1 MRAKEFINLM
11 EYINK
16 DVMSLGFSD
25 EQSVL
30 DNKFII
36 KAETISG
43 SGPDFA
49 GIPLPKFK
57 MLAIEVVDAQ
67 NPEKVVATA
76 KFKMHGALWWK
87 NLQAK
92 MINVVPDYR
101 RQGIATAVYQYVSKL
116 GNTIKPSNIQLT
128 PGQEMWK
135 GFNRK
140 HSLGEQ
146 GVEEDQL
153 DEKWSE
159 KYKKSIN
166 CNNPRGFSQR
176 AHCQGRQKKSKSE
189 GVAES
194 FDQPYPMSWE
204 KGDFGDVDA
213 LAKLDDGTN
222 LHVMFNLA
230 DRSENDWGVEFYR
243 GNSQSVTGQGDAQ
256 RVFATVLAA
265 IGRFIKKQK
274 PDRLFFT
281 AVKEED
287 PTGSRAKL
295 YDRLVQKYATGLG
308 YELHKVDYPQQT
320 GYKLT
325 RKEQKVSQANKTKK
339 QGVAEGKIKLSTD
352 PNWYGAEVGD
362 YKASGPVVNIPAN
375 RLVGFEPDDKMNQP
389 ASKANVEKIVAG
401 LKQGAKLPPLM
412 VRQYKNGYQV
422 LDGHHRF
429 WAYKLLGVKS
439 IPVQVVPAEDIEEIT
454 KQGVAEGTESAIQ
467 KIEKKIQAKRD
478 ALGLAREQRRARGQ
492 HQQGQREIKIQAEID
507 RLSNELTQLKK
518 QGVAEGDLDR
528 FKKYIRPVV
537 KTTPKIEKTTNPAG
551 RTTDHVEWIVTSDTG
566 EKRRFNSKKE
576 AQEFYDLC
584 TKQGV
589 AEDMSQRDPVIRTVA
604 DFYINDVGSV
614 HKEPLEDYVAQ
625 AKDLLSKVEDKSMKA
640 KILDI
645 LKQAKKNP
653 YIQGSVITAV
663 GAILAGSVLGS
674 AQKFGLSPTQTNMAL
689 QAILN
694 TVIPTMVSRVNGRDW
709 PETLKYTLA
718 SVGMGVGS
726 AGMME
731 NFKDGKNPQDKG
743 DSARHGIPKNATISQ
758 LKKIRSSDNSS
769 PRKKQLA
776 HWQINMRQGRK

>member
-116 GNTIKPSNIQLT
+116 GNTIKPSNVQLT

-140 HSLGEQ
+140 HSLGE
-146 GVEEDQL
+146 
-153 DEKWSE
+153 
-159 KYKKSIN
+159 
-166 CNNPRGFSQR
+166 
-176 AHCQGRQKKSKSE
+176 
-189 GVAES
+189 
-194 FDQPYPMSWE
+194 
-204 KGDFGDVDA
+204 
-213 LAKLDDGTN
+213 T
-222 LHVMFNLA
+222 
-230 DRSENDWGVEFYR
+230 
-243 GNSQSVTGQGDAQ
+243 
-256 RVFATVLAA
+256 
-265 IGRFIKKQK
+265 
-274 PDRLFFT
+274 
-281 AVKEED
+281 
-287 PTGSRAKL
+287 
-295 YDRLVQKYATGLG
+295 
-308 YELHKVDYPQQT
+308 
-320 GYKLT
+320 
-325 RKEQKVSQANKTKK
+325 
-339 QGVAEGKIKLSTD
+339 GVAEGQENFNGIDISMEIQKDDEYVDDEDYDNQVIYVTASSKGKELGHVLFAFD
-352 PNWYGAEVGD
+352 GEYLMPQDLEVEERYRGQGIAQTMYD
-362 YKASGPVVNIPAN
+362 Y
-375 RLVGFEPDDKMNQP
+375 
-389 ASKANVEKIVAG
+389 
-401 LKQGAKLPPLM
+401 
-412 VRQYKNGYQV
+412 
-422 LDGHHRF
+422 
-429 WAYKLLGVKS
+429 VKS
-439 IPVQVVPAEDIEEIT
+439 KGYKIRRSGQQTDAGTGFWDKHKPGKNVWE
-454 KQGVAEGTESAIQ
+454 QGVAEGTDPDKKYTIKKSYTMS
-467 KIEKKIQAKRD
+467 KDGVEKAVWYIMDGDFVVDVTDLRRD
-478 ALGLAREQRRARGQ
+478 AKYYADKWNA
-492 HQQGQREIKIQAEID
+492 AEKES
-507 RLSNELTQLKK
+507 SNASQNPHKPD
-518 QGVAEGDLDR
+518 VAESDLDR

-566 EKRRFNSKKE
+566 EKRRFDSKKE